1 MANLLL
7 NVCNTKSGIEWN
19 IDAAKELSAEDLD
32 FIRTF
37 NPAIYHNDLE
47 CYLWAFDTKLP
58 SGRWL
63 ENMRF
68 SNDLKTAT
76 ALIF

>member
-19 IDAAKELSAEDLD
+19 IDAKKELSAEDLH
-32 FIRTF
+32 FIRVF
-37 NPAIYHNDLE
+37 SPAIYHNDLE

-63 ENMRF
+63 EKYSF
-68 SNDLKTAT
+68 
-76 ALIF
+76 

>member
-19 IDAAKELSAEDLD
+19 IDATKELSAEELD
-32 FIRTF
+32 FIRAF
-37 NPAIYHNDLE
+37 SPAIYHNDLE

-63 ENMRF
+63 ENIRF